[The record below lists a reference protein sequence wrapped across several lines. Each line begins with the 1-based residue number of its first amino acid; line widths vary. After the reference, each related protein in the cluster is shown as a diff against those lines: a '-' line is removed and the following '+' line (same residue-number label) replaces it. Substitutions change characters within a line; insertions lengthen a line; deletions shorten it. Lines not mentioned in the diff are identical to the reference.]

1 MRCTPPL
8 RVPES
13 LGALVCTD
21 SPGLG
26 LTGNF
31 HELTTRRSE
40 WEGEVG
46 LLAEKLHLRPLAF
59 SQQKA
64 DW

>member
-40 WEGEVG
+40 WEGEGFVIG
-46 LLAEKLHLRPLAF
+46 LGRVEYWLESL
-59 SQQKA
+59 
-64 DW
+64 